1 MKGVITG
8 FDAFSRHPFN
18 PTGEIVKDLQSVSFN
33 ESLENFNFSVV
44 QTSYKSV
51 DKWIDENRT
60 TLLESDLIILLGLS
74 ELAQNLKLEQQ
85 AQNIADCA
93 VPDNDGQ
100 VRQQSAIANSGPVS
114 YQTSIDI
121 MQVAQHLKIANEPCT
136 ISNDAG
142 NFVCNYLYY
151 RVLNLLLTQEHF
163 NLSPRDRHLA
173 GVKKLIHACQA
184 SIADL
189 L

>member
-114 YQTSIDI
+114 YQTS
-121 MQVAQHLKIANEPCT
+121 
-136 ISNDAG
+136 
-142 NFVCNYLYY
+142 NYLYY
-151 RVLNLLLTQEHF
+151 RVLNLLCEEKSLSKAIFAHVPWVYPVLTQEHF

-173 GVKKLIHACQA
+173 GVKKLILACQA
-184 SIADL
+184 SIVDL